1 MALSQPTTV
10 EMSYARALLELA
22 TPQNQ
27 AQPVGEEMAGIR
39 GILDSDPGFAQF
51 LADPSMGRTARTA
64 AVERIFRNRTS
75 PLVMNF
81 IGVLDENGR
90 LAHLAEIA
98 AAYGDLLDEQL
109 GNVEV
114 ELTVAQ
120 ALSDADLER
129 VRGQIG
135 SALNKH
141 AVVHQHVDDSIIGGM
156 VLRVQD
162 RLIDASVRYQ
172 LQAIKEKLFAA
183 APK

>member
-1 MALSQPTTV
+1 MALSQPTTM
-10 EMSYARALLELA
+10 ELSYARALLELA
-22 TPQNQ
+22 TQQNQ
-27 AQPVGEEMAGIR
+27 AQPVGEEMAAIR
-39 GILDSDPGFAQF
+39 GILDSDAGFAEF
-51 LADPSMGRTARTA
+51 LADPSMGRAARATT
-64 AVERIFRNRTS
+64 VERIFRNRVS

-81 IGVLDENGR
+81 LGVLDQNNR

-98 AAYGDLLDEQL
+98 GAYADLLDEQL

-114 ELTVAQ
+114 ELTVAR
-120 ALSDADLER
+120 ALGDADLER

-141 AVVHQHVDDSIIGGM
+141 AVVHQRVDDSIIGGM

-172 LQAIKEKLFAA
+172 LQAIKERLFAA
-183 APK
+183 APR